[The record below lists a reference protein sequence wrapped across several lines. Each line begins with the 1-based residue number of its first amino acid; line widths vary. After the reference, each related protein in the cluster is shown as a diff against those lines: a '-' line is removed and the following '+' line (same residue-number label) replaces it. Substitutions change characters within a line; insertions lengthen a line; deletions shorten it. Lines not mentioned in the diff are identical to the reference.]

1 MNRISRKLI
10 VSGLLTALA
19 LPMTATAA
27 NNAKGHEGADRQ
39 AGLDKILASWHL
51 SDAQKEKLE
60 ALKQQQMESRKQL
73 KEQKFDSREAR
84 RDAIQA
90 QREQGKAALAEIL
103 DENQVKVLE
112 AYWAAGK
119 PMHGK
124 HMGKHDEKRHAEGKP
139 TDERGGKH
147 MDGERGGKHM
157 ADNGKQRMQLMG
169 ALFDSWNLDDDQRSA
184 LKDSFNAMRDE
195 MTSLK
200 DQDFDSREARKAAFD
215 DLRKTQHERLAK
227 VLSEDQIKVLDLMHQ
242 RDKRGPKMADRQQR
256 EGMKALLA
264 SWNLSDD
271 QMQALKEVRK
281 EMRDEMHDSM
291 KEMHDDMREAMQ
303 DADSREERIAAR
315 QEMRKEMKEQRL
327 ELRQEGREKLADVL
341 SAEQLDALEAFMANG
356 MRHHAGK
363 PHGGMKGGDMQRG
376 PMHDADQSADA

>member
-19 LPMTATAA
+19 LPMTAMASS
-27 NNAKGHEGADRQ
+27 NDKHHDGADRKE
-39 AGLDKILASWHL
+39 GLDKILASWHL
-51 SDAQKEKLE
+51 SDEQQQQLD

-90 QREQGKAALAEIL
+90 QRDEHKAALAEIL

-124 HMGKHDEKRHAEGKP
+124 HMDKHDGKHHGEGKHA
-139 TDERGGKH
+139 DEHG
-147 MDGERGGKHM
+147 GERGGKHM
-157 ADNGKQRMQLMG
+157 AEDGKQRMQLMG
-169 ALFDSWNLDDDQRSA
+169 ALFDSWDLDDDQRSA
-184 LKDSFNAMRDE
+184 LKDSFKSMRDD
-195 MTSLK
+195 MASLK
-200 DQDFDSREARKAAFD
+200 EKDFDSREARKAAVEE
-215 DLRKTQHERLAK
+215 LRKTQHDRLAK

-291 KEMHDDMREAMQ
+291 KEMHDDMRDAMQ
-303 DADSREERIAAR
+303 DADTKQERVAAR

-327 ELRQEGREKLADVL
+327 ELREEGREKLADVL

-363 PHGGMKGGDMQRG
+363 HHGGMKGDMKGGDMQRG
-376 PMHDADQSADA
+376 PMHDDDPSEDA

>member
-19 LPMTATAA
+19 LPMTAMASS
-27 NNAKGHEGADRQ
+27 NDKHHDGADRKE
-39 AGLDKILASWHL
+39 GLDRILASWHL
-51 SDAQKEKLE
+51 SDEQQQQLD

-90 QREQGKAALAEIL
+90 QREEHKAALAEIL

-112 AYWAAGK
+112 AYWSAGK

-124 HMGKHDEKRHAEGKP
+124 HMAE
-139 TDERGGKH
+139 D
-147 MDGERGGKHM
+147 
-157 ADNGKQRMQLMG
+157 GKQRMQLMG
-169 ALFDSWNLDDDQRSA
+169 ALFDSWDLDDDQRSA
-184 LKDSFNAMRDE
+184 LKDSFKSMRDDME
-195 MTSLK
+195 SLK
-200 DQDFDSREARKAAFD
+200 EKDFDSREARKAAFEE
-215 DLRKTQHERLAK
+215 LRKTQHDRLAK

-291 KEMHDDMREAMQ
+291 KEMNDDMRDAMQ
-303 DADSREERIAAR
+303 DADTRQERVAAR

-327 ELRQEGREKLADVL
+327 ELREEGREKLADVL

-363 PHGGMKGGDMQRG
+363 HHGDMKGGMKGGDMQRG
-376 PMHDADQSADA
+376 PMHDADQSEDA

>member
-19 LPMTATAA
+19 LPMTAMAA
-27 NNAKGHEGADRQ
+27 SGVKQQEQHDGAAGRQ

-51 SDAQKEKLE
+51 SDAQKQKLE
-60 ALKQQQMESRKQL
+60 TLKQQQMESRKQL
-73 KEQKFDSREAR
+73 KEQTFDSREAR
-84 RDAIQA
+84 RDAIKA
-90 QREQGKAALAEIL
+90 QRDQHKAALAEIL
-103 DENQVKVLE
+103 DDNQVKVLE

-124 HMGKHDEKRHAEGKP
+124 HDAKRPDGAGKHGDKP
-139 TDERGGKH
+139 MAMKDKPAGGKH
-147 MDGERGGKHM
+147 MGRDG
-157 ADNGKQRMQLMG
+157 DQRMALMG
-169 ALFDSWNLDDDQRSA
+169 ALFDSWNLDDDQRAS
-184 LKDSFNAMRDE
+184 LKDSFDAMRDD
-195 MTSLK
+195 MKSLK
-200 DQDFDSREARKAAFD
+200 ETAFDSREARKAAFKE
-215 DLRKTQHERLAK
+215 LRETQHERLAK
-227 VLSEDQIKVLDLMHQ
+227 VLNDDQIKVLDMMHQ
-242 RDKRGPKMADRQQR
+242 RDKRGPKMAEHQQR

-291 KEMHDDMREAMQ
+291 KEMHDDMRDAMK
-303 DADSREERIAAR
+303 DADTRQERVAAR

-327 ELRQEGREKLADVL
+327 ELRQEGREKLAVVL

-356 MRHHAGK
+356 MRHGG
-363 PHGGMKGGDMQRG
+363 PHGGPQEGSGEPAPQ
-376 PMHDADQSADA
+376 A

>member
-19 LPMTATAA
+19 LPMTAVASS
-27 NNAKGHEGADRQ
+27 NDKHHDGADRKE
-39 AGLDKILASWHL
+39 GLDKILASWHL
-51 SDAQKEKLE
+51 SDEQQQQLD

-90 QREQGKAALAEIL
+90 QREEHKAALAEIL

-124 HMGKHDEKRHAEGKP
+124 HMGKHDGKRHGEGKHA
-139 TDERGGKH
+139 DERG
-147 MDGERGGKHM
+147 GERGGKHM

-169 ALFDSWNLDDDQRSA
+169 ALFDSWDLDDDQRSA
-184 LKDSFNAMRDE
+184 LKDSFKSMRDDME
-195 MTSLK
+195 SLK
-200 DQDFDSREARKAAFD
+200 KTDFDSREARKAAFE
-215 DLRKTQHERLAK
+215 DLRKTQHDRLAK
-227 VLSEDQIKVLDLMHQ
+227 VLDADQIKVLDLMHQ
-242 RDKRGPKMADRQQR
+242 RDKRGPKMADRQQQ

-291 KEMHDDMREAMQ
+291 KEMHDDMRDAMQ
-303 DADSREERIAAR
+303 DADTKQERVAAR

-327 ELRQEGREKLADVL
+327 ELREEGREKLADVL

-356 MRHHAGK
+356 MRHHVGK
-363 PHGGMKGGDMQRG
+363 HHGGMKGDMKGGDMKRG
-376 PMHDADQSADA
+376 PMHDADQSEDA